1 MQPLGVVLHGSNQTA
16 WLSDARKSRRLKR
29 ACSQWLSCARASSKS
44 RSRESYSVESPRK
57 RRSIDASETGET
69 GEPDPP
75 SYSPLSGR
83 DIRGALFSLKSRVQD
98 QGSESEPFV
107 NPFVAPRPRSTHCGE
122 SEKMAEIEAQIL
134 AVGEDIRKL
143 KVHLVARFRSN
154 L

>member
-16 WLSDARKSRRLKR
+16 CLSDARKSRRLKR

-69 GEPDPP
+69 GEPDPT

-83 DIRGALFSLKSRVQD
+83 DIRAHLLKISPGPWDLPV
-98 QGSESEPFV
+98 P
-107 NPFVAPRPRSTHCGE
+107 PKAPPHKHICGE
-122 SEKMAEIEAQIL
+122 SEID
-134 AVGEDIRKL
+134 G
-143 KVHLVARFRSN
+143 
-154 L
+154 

>member
-16 WLSDARKSRRLKR
+16 CLSDARKSRRLKR

-69 GEPDPP
+69 GEPDPT

-83 DIRGALFSLKSRVQD
+83 DIRAHLLKISRVQLL
-98 QGSESEPFV
+98 GLGTLSPK
-107 NPFVAPRPRSTHCGE
+107 STRKEHIRGE
-122 SEKMAEIEAQIL
+122 SEID
-134 AVGEDIRKL
+134 G
-143 KVHLVARFRSN
+143 
-154 L
+154 